1 MASTDIKTAN
11 SLVSHAEGAD
21 FAYAACMDNEL
32 VLLLQGGNMQALD
45 VLMRRHRGI
54 VWRITKQHLGSL
66 NDAEDIFQD
75 VSLHLVQNPMS
86 FQVGKA
92 KFSSWLFRVVTNRC
106 LDILRSKSCS
116 IKQGELNDAI
126 PNGLPTAEENMS
138 RNELAKHLVSL
149 MDMLP
154 TQQKLALSFYY
165 YEDMDVQQ
173 ISSKLSVTEG
183 AARALIKRGRDNL
196 RGMDSHSHWA

>member
-1 MASTDIKTAN
+1 MASKDIKTAN
-11 SLVSHAEGAD
+11 SLVGSAEGAD
-21 FAYAACMDNEL
+21 FAYIDCIDSEL
-32 VLLLQGGNMQALD
+32 VIFLQQGDMRALD
-45 VLMRRHRGI
+45 VLMRRHRGL

-75 VSLHLVQNPMS
+75 VSLHLIQNPQS
-86 FQVGKA
+86 YQVGHA

-126 PNGLPTAEENMS
+126 PNGLPTAEENIS
-138 RNELAKHLVSL
+138 RHELSQHLVSL
-149 MDMLP
+149 MEALP
-154 TQQKLALSFYY
+154 TQQKLALSLYY
-165 YEDMDVQQ
+165 YEEMDLLQ
-173 ISSKLSVTEG
+173 ISNRLCVTEG

-196 RGMDSHSHWA
+196 RGMDSSSYLI